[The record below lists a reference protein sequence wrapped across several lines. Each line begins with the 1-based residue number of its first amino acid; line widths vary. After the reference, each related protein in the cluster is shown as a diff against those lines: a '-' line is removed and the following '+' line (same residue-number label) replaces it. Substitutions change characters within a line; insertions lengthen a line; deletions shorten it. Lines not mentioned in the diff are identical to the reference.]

1 MPRSFFYQLP
11 LEKHRE
17 KPPGLVEECFWSL
30 AVCAQFNSNTTAICL
45 CSFSESSPLFLSS
58 FSFSSSSQV
67 GIHHCAGGH
76 LSSDS
81 FVNVNY
87 CSLSGVVSA
96 RGEQY
101 LQAALLRRTRN
112 NKPIGLL
119 FSFYLIFSVSDAPG
133 FLLYLLHL
141 SQAHL
146 TLYLIS
152 MLFYWS

>member
-1 MPRSFFYQLP
+1 
-11 LEKHRE
+11 
-17 KPPGLVEECFWSL
+17 
-30 AVCAQFNSNTTAICL
+30 
-45 CSFSESSPLFLSS
+45 
-58 FSFSSSSQV
+58 V

-119 FSFYLIFSVSDAPG
+119 FSFYLIFSVSDAPAASDD
-133 FLLYLLHL
+133 L
-141 SQAHL
+141 
-146 TLYLIS
+146 
-152 MLFYWS
+152 